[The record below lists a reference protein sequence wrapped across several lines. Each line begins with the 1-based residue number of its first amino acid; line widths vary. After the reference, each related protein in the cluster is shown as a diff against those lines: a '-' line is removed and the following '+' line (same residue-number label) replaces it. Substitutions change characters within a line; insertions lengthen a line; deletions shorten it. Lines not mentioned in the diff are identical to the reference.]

1 MVLKTAGC
9 LLVAFLCSVKGVHC
23 RNCLNETYA
32 HQRICALKGS
42 TVDLPCKYIHLDND
56 TVSDSNLYI
65 QGKRDE
71 APTNLSSLPE
81 YSGRVKYLGNNVS
94 DCTLRITDLRET
106 DSAEYKFRFK
116 TQNGEWGY
124 SFPGTN
130 LTVTDLQVKVTPGTG
145 GNHTKTLTCS
155 TSCNLTDN
163 SNLTYVWYMN
173 GQRLDK
179 PVSHQHSVKEYY
191 INSYSCSL
199 LNLRSAVVCVVGQS
213 CMNVSYTH
221 QSVCAL
227 KGSTVNISCTFSH
240 PNRQNVTEKTWFNKW
255 DSGVIH
261 DLIQNPEYAG
271 RVEYH
276 RTTDKDSTLTVTD
289 LRESDSAEYKFRFTS
304 NKVTW
309 GYSFPGT
316 TLTVTDLQ
324 VKVTPGTGG
333 NHTKTLTCSTSC
345 NLTDN
350 SNLTYVWYMNGQ
362 RLDKPVSH
370 QHSVKEYY
378 INSYSCSLLNL
389 RSAVV
394 CVVGQSCMN
403 VSYTRQSVC
412 ALKGSTVNISC
423 TFSHLKKLN
432 ATEEAW
438 FNKWDSGVIIDLNQ
452 DPEYAGRV
460 EYHRTTDK
468 DSTLTVKDLRETDS
482 AEYKFR
488 FTTNKVTWGYSFP
501 GTTLTVTDLQVR
513 VTPGTGGKT
522 LTCSTSC
529 NLTDNSNLTYVWYK
543 NGQRLDEPVSR
554 QHSVKEYYT
563 DSYSCSL
570 LNLRSAVACV
580 VGQSCMNVSYTHQS
594 VCALKGSTVNI
605 SCTFSHLKKLNT
617 TEEAW
622 FNKWDSG
629 VIIDLNQD
637 PEYAGRVEYHRTTD
651 KDSTLTV
658 TDLRESDS
666 AEYKFRFTSNKV
678 TWGYSFPGTTL
689 TVTDL
694 QVKVT
699 PGTRWNQTRTL
710 TCSTSCNLTD
720 NSNLTYV
727 WYKNGQR
734 LDEPVSRQHSVKEYY
749 TDSYSCS
756 LLNLRSAM
764 VCVVGQSCMNVS
776 YTHQSVCALKGST
789 VNISCTFRHLKNHN
803 ATEETWFNKWDS
815 GVIIDLNQDPEY
827 AGRVEYHQTTD
838 KDSTLTV
845 TDLRESDSAEY
856 KFRFTSNKVTWGYSF
871 PGTTL
876 TVTDIQ
882 VKVTPATEEGKVN
895 LTCITSCPLTDNSNT
910 TYIWYKNGQ
919 HLTHQKTM
927 TNYLILDPDSMED
940 RGRYSCGVKGLT
952 NVHSPEFS
960 VGEQRVTT
968 GVIVGITVVV
978 VILILCLSGFI
989 WFSKKAS
996 KSTSDGPNTAVIGQT
1011 DSNPVYSNV
1020 SDMALTSTAAQTAD
1034 TDHQF
1039 LLHYSSFHFSSSKK
1053 QEVSLYSTLQTLHP
1067 QKQEVPLYSTVQTFH
1082 P

>member
-1 MVLKTAGC
+1 M
-9 LLVAFLCSVKGVHC
+9 
-23 RNCLNETYA
+23 
-32 HQRICALKGS
+32 
-42 TVDLPCKYIHLDND
+42 
-56 TVSDSNLYI
+56 
-65 QGKRDE
+65 
-71 APTNLSSLPE
+71 
-81 YSGRVKYLGNNVS
+81 S
-94 DCTLRITDLRET
+94 DCTLRITNLRET

-116 TQNGEWGY
+116 TQIAEWGY
-124 SFPGTN
+124 SFPGLT
-130 LTVTDLQVKVTPGTG
+130 LTVTDLQVKVTPGKPK
-145 GNHTKTLTCS
+145 TKTLTCS

-163 SNLTYVWYMN
+163 SNLTYVWYKN
-173 GQRLDK
+173 GQRLDEL
-179 PVSHQHSVKEYY
+179 VSHQHSVKEYHTD
-191 INSYSCSL
+191 SFSCSL

-240 PNRQNVTEKTWFNKW
+240 LNSKNVTEKTWFNKW
-255 DSGVIH
+255 DSG
-261 DLIQNPEYAG
+261 
-271 RVEYH
+271 
-276 RTTDKDSTLTVTD
+276 
-289 LRESDSAEYKFRFTS
+289 
-304 NKVTW
+304 
-309 GYSFPGT
+309 
-316 TLTVTDLQ
+316 
-324 VKVTPGTGG
+324 
-333 NHTKTLTCSTSC
+333 
-345 NLTDN
+345 
-350 SNLTYVWYMNGQ
+350 
-362 RLDKPVSH
+362 
-370 QHSVKEYY
+370 
-378 INSYSCSLLNL
+378 
-389 RSAVV
+389 
-394 CVVGQSCMN
+394 
-403 VSYTRQSVC
+403 
-412 ALKGSTVNISC
+412 
-423 TFSHLKKLN
+423 
-432 ATEEAW
+432 
-438 FNKWDSGVIIDLNQ
+438 II
-452 DPEYAGRV
+452 
-460 EYHRTTDK
+460 K
-468 DSTLTVKDLRETDS
+468 
-482 AEYKFR
+482 
-488 FTTNKVTWGYSFP
+488 
-501 GTTLTVTDLQVR
+501 
-513 VTPGTGGKT
+513 
-522 LTCSTSC
+522 
-529 NLTDNSNLTYVWYK
+529 
-543 NGQRLDEPVSR
+543 
-554 QHSVKEYYT
+554 
-563 DSYSCSL
+563 
-570 LNLRSAVACV
+570 
-580 VGQSCMNVSYTHQS
+580 
-594 VCALKGSTVNI
+594 
-605 SCTFSHLKKLNT
+605 
-617 TEEAW
+617 
-622 FNKWDSG
+622 
-629 VIIDLNQD
+629 DLNQD

-756 LLNLRSAM
+756 LLNLRSAV

-815 GVIIDLNQDPEY
+815 GVIKDLIQDPEY
-827 AGRVEYHQTTD
+827 AGRVDYHRTTD

-927 TNYLILDPDSMED
+927 TSYLILDPDSMED

-960 VGEQRVTT
+960 LGEQSVRI
-968 GVIVGITVVV
+968 GAIVGITVVV
-978 VILILCLSGFI
+978 VILFLCLLGII

-996 KSTSDGPNTAVIGQT
+996 RSTSDGHDTAVNGQT

-1020 SDMALTSTAAQTAD
+1020 SNMALTSTAIQTAE
-1034 TDHQF
+1034 TDNQD
-1039 LLHYSSFHFSSSKK
+1039 LLHYSSVHFSSSK
-1053 QEVSLYSTLQTLHP
+1053 
-1067 QKQEVPLYSTVQTFH
+1067 KQEVPLYSTVQTLH
-1082 P
+1082 PQKQDQVVHYAAVSYRDQSAVNRTALESKEGIS

>member
-1 MVLKTAGC
+1 MVCKTAGS
-9 LLVAFLCSVKGVHC
+9 LLVVFLYSVTASMATRCGQKSQVVMSPDADMDVQYVTLTCLSNCSLTNATYIWYRNGQRLVEPTSRQHTVKSYYTSSYFCSVKDLEDLHSPTVCVRG
-23 RNCLNETYA
+23 RNCFDVTYA

-42 TVDLPCKYIHLDND
+42 TVDLPCKYRHLNND
-56 TVSDSNLYI
+56 IVSDSNWYI

-81 YSGRVKYLGNNVS
+81 YSSRVKYLGDNMS
-94 DCTLRITDLRET
+94 DCTLRFTDLRET

-116 TQNGEWGY
+116 TLNAEWGY

-130 LTVTDLQVKVTPGTG
+130 
-145 GNHTKTLTCS
+145 
-155 TSCNLTDN
+155 
-163 SNLTYVWYMN
+163 
-173 GQRLDK
+173 
-179 PVSHQHSVKEYY
+179 
-191 INSYSCSL
+191 
-199 LNLRSAVVCVVGQS
+199 
-213 CMNVSYTH
+213 
-221 QSVCAL
+221 
-227 KGSTVNISCTFSH
+227 
-240 PNRQNVTEKTWFNKW
+240 
-255 DSGVIH
+255 
-261 DLIQNPEYAG
+261 
-271 RVEYH
+271 
-276 RTTDKDSTLTVTD
+276 
-289 LRESDSAEYKFRFTS
+289 
-304 NKVTW
+304 
-309 GYSFPGT
+309 
-316 TLTVTDLQ
+316 LTVTDLQ

-468 DSTLTVKDLRETDS
+468 DSTLTVTDLRETDS

-605 SCTFSHLKKLNT
+605 SCTFSHPNSQNVTDKT
-617 TEEAW
+617 W

-629 VIIDLNQD
+629 VIHDLIQN
-637 PEYAGRVEYHRTTD
+637 PEFAGRVEYHRTTD

-699 PGTRWNQTRTL
+699 PATKEGNVTL
-710 TCSTSCNLTD
+710 TCSTSC
-720 NSNLTYV
+720 
-727 WYKNGQR
+727 
-734 LDEPVSRQHSVKEYY
+734 
-749 TDSYSCS
+749 
-756 LLNLRSAM
+756 
-764 VCVVGQSCMNVS
+764 
-776 YTHQSVCALKGST
+776 
-789 VNISCTFRHLKNHN
+789 
-803 ATEETWFNKWDS
+803 
-815 GVIIDLNQDPEY
+815 
-827 AGRVEYHQTTD
+827 
-838 KDSTLTV
+838 
-845 TDLRESDSAEY
+845 
-856 KFRFTSNKVTWGYSF
+856 
-871 PGTTL
+871 
-876 TVTDIQ
+876 
-882 VKVTPATEEGKVN
+882 
-895 LTCITSCPLTDNSNT
+895 PLTDHT
-910 TYIWYKNGQ
+910 TYIWHQNGQ
-919 HLTHQKTM
+919 GVTNEHNNVLHLGLTT
-927 TNYLILDPDSMED
+927 ED
-940 RGRYSCGVKGLT
+940 VGYSCAVKGHEDLRSQT
-952 NVHSPEFS
+952 
-960 VGEQRVTT
+960 
-968 GVIVGITVVV
+968 ITVRYEAVFPWVPVV
-978 VILILCLSGFI
+978 TVGAVLTVAVLLVTIYCTMRRRSSGGSDAKTDPQSVHPDAMGDTRTALNLTTLSPDYDTLG
-989 WFSKKAS
+989 SVHPD
-996 KSTSDGPNTAVIGQT
+996 TNSDTYSVLNMKTRSPDYDTLDCVRDSHNDNDGQKNL
-1011 DSNPVYSNV
+1011 DYENFGEP
-1020 SDMALTSTAAQTAD
+1020 
-1034 TDHQF
+1034 
-1039 LLHYSSFHFSSSKK
+1039 
-1053 QEVSLYSTLQTLHP
+1053 P
-1067 QKQEVPLYSTVQTFH
+1067 QNLD
-1082 P
+1082 